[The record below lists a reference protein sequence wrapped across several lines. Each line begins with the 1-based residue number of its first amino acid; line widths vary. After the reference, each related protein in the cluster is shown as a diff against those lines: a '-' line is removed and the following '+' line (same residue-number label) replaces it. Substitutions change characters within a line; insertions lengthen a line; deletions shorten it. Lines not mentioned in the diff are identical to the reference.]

1 MLLTLVIVLLLIWA
15 AVVWS
20 LYSNFLVFYEN
31 FAETDNYNKA
41 YYASIAALERW
52 ELVVKQRDPWY
63 IWTWWWK
70 TTVEW
75 IWQSF
80 GWWSDWLIT
89 GFSYLSSWNDKRPEV
104 LWTINSRTTRIPSE
118 WNWNVELL
126 LSAADSNS
134 YNAMDYE
141 NAEVFLLYYDD
152 PDPSKSPYSWWS
164 ITQSK
169 PSSIEAKIRIP
180 GLLKDSW
187 WELDDTKSLLNT
199 WAKDDAIVD
208 RQIRWNYNNSPFT
221 IYATQNVV
229 NRSVERRR
237 DTAIRES
244 IINKLSEGSNF
255 KLKFWWNDGWRPFNV
270 SGNPNNDIVTI
281 ISSNEDEIKSL
292 NNFLGVFN
300 NWTGLQLRFSLLNLL
315 HAKQGKIIYPFLEY
329 YVDFWWKP
337 VSDKY
342 YTINAEWSIWD
353 FQVNTIIQKPTAKES
368 ILWNFTAVF

>member
-31 FAETDNYNKA
+31 FSETDNYNKA

-70 TTVEW
+70 TSIEW
-75 IWQSF
+75 VWQSF
-80 GWWSDWLIT
+80 GWGSDWLIT
-89 GFSYLSSWNDKRPEV
+89 GFSYLSSWNDKRSEI
-104 LWTINSRTTRIPSE
+104 LWTINSRATRIPSE

-126 LSAADSNS
+126 LSAADSNL

-141 NAEVFLLYYDD
+141 NAEIFLLYYDNAD
-152 PDPSKSPYSWWS
+152 PTKSPYKSWTIQKS
-164 ITQSK
+164 NLSTIT
-169 PSSIEAKIRIP
+169 AKIRIP
-180 GLLKDSW
+180 ELLKSSW
-187 WELDDTKSLLNT
+187 WDLNDSRSLIST
-199 WAKDDAIVD
+199 WAIDDAIVD
-208 RQIRWNYNNSPFT
+208 WQIRWNYGSLPFT
-221 IYATQNVV
+221 IYATQNVT
-229 NRSVERRR
+229 NRSVEKKR

-244 IINKLSEGSNF
+244 VINKWSNDINFMITFWNTWAPF
-255 KLKFWWNDGWRPFNV
+255 KIG
-270 SGNPNNDIVTI
+270 GNPDEGIVTI
-281 ISSNEDEIKSL
+281 ISSAENEIKSL
-292 NNFLGVFN
+292 WKFSDVFLDGNSNN
-300 NWTGLQLRFSLLNLL
+300 LQLRFSLLNLL
-315 HAKQGKIIYPFLEY
+315 QAKQGKIIYPFLEY
-329 YVDFWWKP
+329 YVDFSGAI